1 MYSQRVTIRP
11 SADKVPEVRALLTQR
26 VKATQARGQQAALA
40 ELIAGRH
47 TPEFTVTLLFS
58 DLNTFEATRKR
69 NQSDATFQKFATQ
82 LATMSRKPPSIELL
96 EVLMPMPA
104 AKAAPAARR
113 KAK

>member
-11 SADKVPEVRALLTQR
+11 NADQVASVRALLTQR
-26 VKATQARGQQAALA
+26 VKATQAAGQQAALA

-58 DLNTFEATRKR
+58 DVSAFEAARKR
-69 NQSDATFQKFATQ
+69 NQSDAAFQKFATK
-82 LATMSRKPPSIELL
+82 LASMSRKPASIELL

-113 KAK
+113 KSK